1 MSWYRFLSISCH
13 CEPPY
18 TIQLPPIRSK
28 ISISKVECAYPMV
41 IRCEFRMGQY
51 KEDDHQEDA
60 SHFRFYRTLKES
72 HYWWNATVFFVD
84 ICASRK
90 FKILLYLQKRLLYYV
105 YLYGSVEF
113 FQCSRW
119 LVMNTHTRR
128 FQRLSLIY
136 V

>member
-28 ISISKVECAYPMV
+28 ISISKVECARWSFGANFAWDSIKRTT
-41 IRCEFRMGQY
+41 IR
-51 KEDDHQEDA
+51 KTHP
-60 SHFRFYRTLKES
+60 TLGS
-72 HYWWNATVFFVD
+72 IVPL
-84 ICASRK
+84 RK
-90 FKILLYLQKRLLYYV
+90 VTIDGTLLYFSSIFVHLENSKFCCIFKNDCCITYIFMEVLN
-105 YLYGSVEF
+105 F
-113 FQCSRW
+113 FKCSRW